1 MRGKGSMQLGV
12 NLDDPQ
18 IAHSVYLGYLIGLKV
33 AFQDIKP
40 KYDRNL
46 GKRCRR
52 SEGKNL
58 EKNEGEK
65 GVYNLVVS
73 SDNLGAVAISCCPA
87 TQTYPKYRE

>member
-1 MRGKGSMQLGV
+1 
-12 NLDDPQ
+12 
-18 IAHSVYLGYLIGLKV
+18 
-33 AFQDIKP
+33 

-65 GVYNLVVS
+65 GVYNLVVGYVMQGSGYKLLS
-73 SDNLGAVAISCCPA
+73 SDANI
-87 TQTYPKYRE
+87 PKMQRIEG